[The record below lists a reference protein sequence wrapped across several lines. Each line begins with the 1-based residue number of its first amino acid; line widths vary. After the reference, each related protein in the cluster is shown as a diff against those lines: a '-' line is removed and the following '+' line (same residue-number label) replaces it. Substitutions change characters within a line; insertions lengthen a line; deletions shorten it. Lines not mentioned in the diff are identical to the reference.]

1 MRFFVALLALA
12 VIASAV
18 TVVQVTQEHRVRVM
32 ELDRLERQRVELE
45 ADYGR
50 LQLEEGALA
59 AHARVE
65 RIARERLGMVR
76 PDEENVEVV
85 LR

>member
-1 MRFFVALLALA
+1 MRFLIAILALA

-18 TVVQVTQEHRVRVM
+18 AVVQVTQAHRERVM
-32 ELDRLERQRVELE
+32 ALETLERQRVELE

-65 RIARERLGMVR
+65 RIARERLGMIR
-76 PDEENVEVV
+76 PDGDNVEVV